1 MMSWFKID
9 KGFFRVDFVVL
20 DIDPSQASK
29 HIPLILGRP
38 FLAKANV
45 TINYRSGLMDVS
57 VMNMT
62 VRLNIFKASSQPVF
76 EDESECFF
84 IHVIDKIIKEALP
97 TILSN
102 DPLGTCLY
110 HGDLRL
116 FDLQKTI
123 YEMDF
128 TLDSTPH
135 LGSSS

>member
-1 MMSWFKID
+1 M
-9 KGFFRVDFVVL
+9 
-20 DIDPSQASK
+20 
-29 HIPLILGRP
+29 
-38 FLAKANV
+38 ANA
-45 TINYRSGLMDVS
+45 TINYRSGVMDALII
-57 VMNMT
+57 NIRA
-62 VRLNIFKASSQPVF
+62 RLNIFKASSQPVF

-102 DPLGTCLY
+102 DPLGTCLS